1 MNRSNSLKNKEARG
15 ANFRIPFKYHS
26 TKTLSTVFIVIRA
39 TKNRSEK
46 MSEDF
51 QYNVIKL
58 IEQDPEISQREL
70 SRELGVSL
78 GKVNYCLHALIDKGW
93 IKAKN
98 FKNSSNKLAY
108 RYLLT
113 PKGVQQK
120 TVVAANFLKRKLAEY
135 EQLQLEI
142 ESLRQDVEQLAV
154 QRQQASEE

>member
-1 MNRSNSLKNKEARG
+1 M
-15 ANFRIPFKYHS
+15 
-26 TKTLSTVFIVIRA
+26 
-39 TKNRSEK
+39 
-46 MSEDF
+46 EDIS
-51 QYNVIKL
+51 YKVIKL
-58 IEQDPEISQREL
+58 IESDPEISQREL

-113 PKGVQQK
+113 PHGVQQK
-120 TVVAANFLKRKLAEY
+120 AVLTANFLKRKLAEY

>member
-1 MNRSNSLKNKEARG
+1 MSG
-15 ANFRIPFKYHS
+15 ANVRIPFKYHS